1 MNQGLIMKGIGGF
14 YYVDTGSN
22 IVECRARGKFRKDK
36 ITPLIGD
43 LVDIEEDETNNQGYI
58 INIHKRK
65 NQMIRPAVSNIDQ
78 AVIVFAAQKPDIN
91 MKLLQRLL
99 VYSEYSN
106 IYSIICI
113 NKIDLDDHADY
124 KSVVTMLESI
134 PYRIIETSVKM
145 NKGITELKDSLKDK
159 ITVFAGSSGVG
170 KSSLLNSI
178 EPGLGLKIGDLSK
191 KIERGTH
198 TTRHAEL
205 MKLENGGMV
214 LDTPGFSSLDLV
226 DLEPSKLQ
234 LLFPEFSRHM
244 NCRYTGCMHVN
255 ERDCAIKNAV
265 ENEEI
270 SEVRYEYYKIF
281 LQELINNRRY

>member
-1 MNQGLIMKGIGGF
+1 
-14 YYVDTGSN
+14 
-22 IVECRARGKFRKDK
+22 
-36 ITPLIGD
+36 
-43 LVDIEEDETNNQGYI
+43 
-58 INIHKRK
+58 
-65 NQMIRPAVSNIDQ
+65 MIRPAVSNIDQ

-113 NKIDLDDHADY
+113 NKIDLDDKSDY
-124 KSVVTMLESI
+124 KDVVRMLESI
-134 PYRIIETSVKM
+134 PYPVIETSVKM
-145 NKGITELKDSLKDK
+145 NIGITELKDTLKDK

-234 LLFPEFSRHM
+234 LLFPEFWTHM

-255 ERDCAIKNAV
+255 ERDCAVKDAT
-265 ENEEI
+265 ENGEI